1 MDPKTYERERSAVDC
16 MVNEW
21 NAAAMKLRDRL
32 IAERLIKAP
41 GPIFTKA

>member
-1 MDPKTYERERSAVDC
+1 MDPKTYERERAVVDC

-21 NAAAMKLRDRL
+21 NAASKKLLDRL
-32 IAERLIKAP
+32 VAERLIKAP